1 MSKINARDKGK
12 RFEYEIRNQLKTL
25 DPKARR
31 SIMSGGVG
39 QYIRSDEGDIATDL
53 PISVECKHR
62 ETIALYEWWEQA
74 TTQNTNPDKIPVL
87 CVKKNNF
94 QPLACVKVEDFIE
107 LLGFALKGG
116 YFPNSVTVQ
125 KPKRK
130 VKQSIEET
138 ANLPFSKKL
147 QTRRA
152 VK

>member
-12 RFEYEIRNQLKTL
+12 RYEYEIRDQLRVL
-25 DPKARR
+25 DPQARR

-39 QYIRSDEGDIATDL
+39 KYIRSDEGDIATGL

-74 TTQNTNPDKIPVL
+74 VTQNTNPDKIPVL
-87 CVKKNNF
+87 CVKKNNY

-116 YFPNSVTVQ
+116 YFPNSVSIK
-125 KPKRK
+125 KPVKK

-138 ANLPFSKKL
+138 QDQPFSKAK
-147 QTRRA
+147 QVRRS
-152 VK
+152 